1 MWVAQ
6 FPEAKARQGS
16 SARRATRTI
25 GCERGWL
32 RPNFIAVCLD
42 ETEDRA
48 QQPRNLENVEDGSPV
63 GVWCLSW
70 APGVRIGCQ
79 RDEAKRW
86 RLRFTEGTETWH
98 KKVAGFSWCTLIST
112 PSTCRNSTSGITRN
126 IYQNCC
132 RCPAFSQRPATRR
145 SRVARSTWHAMNWKA
160 WR

>member
-1 MWVAQ
+1 MKQ
-6 FPEAKARQGS
+6 SHECR
-16 SARRATRTI
+16 TREPSNRTT

-42 ETEDRA
+42 ETEDHA
-48 QQPRNLENVEDGSPV
+48 QQPRNLGNVAEDGSPV
-63 GVWCLSW
+63 GGSCLSW
-70 APGVRIGCQ
+70 APGVRTGCQ

-86 RLRFTEGTETWH
+86 RLRFTEETETWH

-126 IYQNCC
+126 IYRNCC